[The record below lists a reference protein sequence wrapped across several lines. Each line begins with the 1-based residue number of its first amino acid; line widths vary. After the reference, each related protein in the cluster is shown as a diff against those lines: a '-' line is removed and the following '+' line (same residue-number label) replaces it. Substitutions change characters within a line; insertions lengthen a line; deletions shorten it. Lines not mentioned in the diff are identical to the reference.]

1 MAEKYAE
8 SARKLDSYNPY
19 AFVNSGVC
27 EMLRERFDIAKFMFN
42 NALEIDAS
50 LFEALYNLG
59 KYFFFTSIIS
69 HSQDVKIFLKK
80 GLIYKKTRDYEE
92 ALNYFHKLN
101 ANLGHQQHPEIIYQI
116 GSVYEMMGDVSA
128 ALEWYHQLLGIA
140 QSDAGVLKKVGELY
154 EAKGERQQAFHYHLE
169 SYRLYPSDVS
179 IVNWIGSHF
188 IELQIAE
195 KAISFFEKAVLNNPN
210 DSYFLLRV
218 AGSYRKINS
227 QKSLQ
232 MFQQIHEKFPDNIDC
247 LRALIHLTHSQGMNE
262 LHDAYADK
270 LEKLEK
276 QKEVR
281 QRINSAIRPGTSM
294 IPSRLSGSSARSS
307 GGYIESMTMNNYA
320 NSPNNVNSPIDY
332 SYSDPLEADIG
343 QKRPMTSGRRIN
355 NDVEI
360 SDEEIDDELLP
371 I

>member
-1 MAEKYAE
+1 M
-8 SARKLDSYNPY
+8 
-19 AFVNSGVC
+19 
-27 EMLRERFDIAKFMFN
+27 
-42 NALEIDAS
+42 
-50 LFEALYNLG
+50 
-59 KYFFFTSIIS
+59 
-69 HSQDVKIFLKK
+69 
-80 GLIYKKTRDYEE
+80 
-92 ALNYFHKLN
+92 NYFHKLN
-101 ANLGHQQHPEIIYQI
+101 ANLGHQQHPEIIFQI
-116 GSVYEMMGDVSA
+116 GNVYELMGDISA

-227 QKSLQ
+227 QKSMQ
-232 MFQQIHEKFPDNIDC
+232 MFQMIHEKFPENVDC
-247 LRALIHLTHSQGMNE
+247 LRALIHLTHTQGLNE
-262 LHDAYADK
+262 LHDVYVEK
-270 LEKLEK
+270 MEKLEK

-294 IPSRLSGSSARSS
+294 ISRLSGSGKSS
-307 GGYIESMTMNNYA
+307 GGSHGHADHSTPTMMGNYA
-320 NSPNNVNSPIDY
+320 NSPNNVNSPIDF

-343 QKRPMTSGRRIN
+343 QKRPMTSGRRV
-355 NDVEI
+355 VESY

>member
-1 MAEKYAE
+1 M
-8 SARKLDSYNPY
+8 
-19 AFVNSGVC
+19 
-27 EMLRERFDIAKFMFN
+27 
-42 NALEIDAS
+42 
-50 LFEALYNLG
+50 
-59 KYFFFTSIIS
+59 
-69 HSQDVKIFLKK
+69 
-80 GLIYKKTRDYEE
+80 IYKKTGDYEE

-101 ANLGHQQHPEIIYQI
+101 SNLGHQQHPEIIFQI
-116 GSVYEMMGDVSA
+116 GNVYELMGDVSA

-169 SYRLYPSDVS
+169 SYRLYPSDFS

-232 MFQQIHEKFPDNIDC
+232 LFQQIHEKFPENVDC
-247 LRALIHLTHSQGMNE
+247 LRALIHLNHSQGMNE
-262 LHDAYADK
+262 LHDLYADK

-281 QRINSAIRPGTSM
+281 QRINSARPGTSM
-294 IPSRLSGSSARSS
+294 VSRLSGSGKSS
-307 GGYIESMTMNNYA
+307 GHGEVMSNYA
-320 NSPNNVNSPIDY
+320 NSPNNINSPIDY

-343 QKRPMTSGRRIN
+343 QKRPMTSGRRI
-355 NDVEI
+355 VESY

>member
-1 MAEKYAE
+1 M
-8 SARKLDSYNPY
+8 
-19 AFVNSGVC
+19 
-27 EMLRERFDIAKFMFN
+27 
-42 NALEIDAS
+42 
-50 LFEALYNLG
+50 
-59 KYFFFTSIIS
+59 
-69 HSQDVKIFLKK
+69 
-80 GLIYKKTRDYEE
+80 
-92 ALNYFHKLN
+92 NYFHKLH
-101 ANLGHQQHPEIIYQI
+101 ANLGHQQHPEIIFQI
-116 GSVYEMMGDVSA
+116 GNVYELMGDLSA

-140 QSDAGVLKKVGELY
+140 QSDAGILKKVGELY

-227 QKSLQ
+227 QKSMQ
-232 MFQQIHEKFPDNIDC
+232 MFQQIHDKFPENVDC

-262 LHDAYADK
+262 LHDVYADK

-281 QRINSAIRPGTSM
+281 QRINSARPGTSM
-294 IPSRLSGSSARSS
+294 IPSRLSGSGKSS
-307 GGYIESMTMNNYA
+307 GGSHFENTATPTMMGNYA
-320 NSPNNVNSPIDY
+320 NSPNNVNSPVDY

-343 QKRPMTSGRRIN
+343 QKRPMTSGRRI
-355 NDVEI
+355 VESY

>member
-1 MAEKYAE
+1 
-8 SARKLDSYNPY
+8 
-19 AFVNSGVC
+19 
-27 EMLRERFDIAKFMFN
+27 
-42 NALEIDAS
+42 
-50 LFEALYNLG
+50 
-59 KYFFFTSIIS
+59 
-69 HSQDVKIFLKK
+69 
-80 GLIYKKTRDYEE
+80 
-92 ALNYFHKLN
+92 
-101 ANLGHQQHPEIIYQI
+101 
-116 GSVYEMMGDVSA
+116 MGDISA

-227 QKSLQ
+227 QKSMQ
-232 MFQQIHEKFPDNIDC
+232 MFQMIHEKFPENVDC

-262 LHDAYADK
+262 QHDMYVDK
-270 LEKLEK
+270 MEKLEK

-281 QRINSAIRPGTSM
+281 QRINSAIRPGTS
-294 IPSRLSGSSARSS
+294 IISRLSGSGISS
-307 GGYIESMTMNNYA
+307 GGSQRHVEHSTPTMMTSYA
-320 NSPNNVNSPIDY
+320 NSPNKVNSPIDY

-343 QKRPMTSGRRIN
+343 QKRPMTSGRRIA
-355 NDVEI
+355 ESF
-360 SDEEIDDELLP
+360 SDEEIDDEFLP

>member
-1 MAEKYAE
+1 M
-8 SARKLDSYNPY
+8 
-19 AFVNSGVC
+19 
-27 EMLRERFDIAKFMFN
+27 
-42 NALEIDAS
+42 
-50 LFEALYNLG
+50 
-59 KYFFFTSIIS
+59 
-69 HSQDVKIFLKK
+69 
-80 GLIYKKTRDYEE
+80 IYKKTRDYEE

-101 ANLGHQQHPEIIYQI
+101 ANLRHQQHPEIIYQI
-116 GSVYEMMGDVSA
+116 GNVYELIGDVSA

-232 MFQQIHEKFPDNIDC
+232 LFQQIHEKFPENVDC

-262 LHDAYADK
+262 LHDMYADK

-281 QRINSAIRPGTSM
+281 QRINSAIRPGTSVV
-294 IPSRLSGSSARSS
+294 SRLSGSGKSS
-307 GGYIESMTMNNYA
+307 GGHNEHSTPTGMSNYA

-343 QKRPMTSGRRIN
+343 QKRPMTSARRV
-355 NDVEI
+355 VESY